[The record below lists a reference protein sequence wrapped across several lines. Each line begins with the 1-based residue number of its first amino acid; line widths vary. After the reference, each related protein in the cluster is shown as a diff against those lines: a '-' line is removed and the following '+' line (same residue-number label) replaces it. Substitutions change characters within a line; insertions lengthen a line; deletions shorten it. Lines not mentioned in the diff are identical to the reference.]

1 MKKILV
7 LACSLVVAFAFVFA
21 SGNNEKAKT
30 KTASTKKDAHGCCA
44 AMAAKEC
51 SDKMA
56 SCDDKGAKMSKKSD
70 ATKSG
75 AKAEVRAEAKT
86 ETATDGTK

>member
-7 LACSLVVAFAFVFA
+7 LACSLVVASTFVFA

-44 AMAAKEC
+44 ALAAKEC

-56 SCDDKGAKMSKKSD
+56 SCDDKGTKISKKSD
-70 ATKSG
+70 AKSS
-75 AKAEVRAEAKT
+75 AKAEVKAEAKT